1 MRLEINWLWQSCSDR
16 PKQIFLQADHQWWTY
31 EDTCAKVSGLTQ
43 ILHDLGISWGTRVGV
58 LLNNLPITIFIYLA
72 LQNLGAIALC
82 LNYRLSDQEISLLLA
97 YSRADLL
104 ISDRQLL
111 TPCPLVHLANLVNS
125 PHSLYPISNSF
136 DPHHIQ
142 GIYFTSGTTGKP
154 KAVPLSY
161 FNHWHSAM
169 AVNQFLALDR
179 PHWLLCLPL
188 YHVGGM
194 GILWR
199 TLLAGGT
206 ITLVSKFTPEG
217 IIKAVQTANV
227 HLVSLVPTMLKRILA
242 SPAFPDSIK
251 QWQSLRGIF
260 LGGASAD
267 LLLLNQCLELKLPII
282 LTYGMTETA
291 SQITVLELL
300 KYPDKL
306 GSVGQPL
313 PHAQVKIIPSI
324 DSDTY
329 GEIAVK
335 SPALMA
341 GYLGEGKVQFSA
353 DGYFLT
359 GDLGYWDRDDFL
371 YLVNR
376 RTDLIVS
383 GGENI
388 YPAEIE
394 QILQRHPLISEVCV
408 VAKSDPLWGEVP
420 AVVITNDQLSLEE
433 IQSFCL
439 RHHLAPYKLP
449 KFVMYMP
456 EIPRIGIGKYHRS
469 LLRELLANN

>member
-1 MRLEINWLWQSCSDR
+1 
-16 PKQIFLQADHQWWTY
+16 
-31 EDTCAKVSGLTQ
+31 
-43 ILHDLGISWGTRVGV
+43 
-58 LLNNLPITIFIYLA
+58 
-72 LQNLGAIALC
+72 
-82 LNYRLSDQEISLLLA
+82 
-97 YSRADLL
+97 
-104 ISDRQLL
+104 
-111 TPCPLVHLANLVNS
+111 
-125 PHSLYPISNSF
+125 
-136 DPHHIQ
+136 
-142 GIYFTSGTTGKP
+142 
-154 KAVPLSY
+154 
-161 FNHWHSAM
+161 
-169 AVNQFLALDR
+169 
-179 PHWLLCLPL
+179 
-188 YHVGGM
+188 
-194 GILWR
+194 
-199 TLLAGGT
+199 
-206 ITLVSKFTPEG
+206 
-217 IIKAVQTANV
+217 
-227 HLVSLVPTMLKRILA
+227 
-242 SPAFPDSIK
+242 
-251 QWQSLRGIF
+251 
-260 LGGASAD
+260 
-267 LLLLNQCLELKLPII
+267 
-282 LTYGMTETA
+282 
-291 SQITVLELL
+291 
-300 KYPDKL
+300 
-306 GSVGQPL
+306 
-313 PHAQVKIIPSI
+313 
-324 DSDTY
+324 
-329 GEIAVK
+329 
-335 SPALMA
+335 MA